1 MHTQYYVMI
10 HDNAWCFTATVKD
23 VRGNDVL
30 LNQRKMQLQKRKVQY
45 PWKKLPETGLP
56 SCIDDT
62 STLAGFVNTL
72 PREEKFDVVK
82 SIDFTTTALEDGAK
96 LLLQSI
102 SIEMKHLHDY
112 ELMATVLGNPEIS
125 VHNAARWT
133 TDVEFGRQML
143 NGVNPVVIKKCTK
156 LPIVNFPITNEM
168 VKGFLNRGL
177 TLDEEIE
184 VSIAFIHVPL
194 IVWLM
199 VRLGLFTGWTCLHL
213 WLEDHGGTPHKE
225 GAVLCSSNLLAL
237 RQWQRWACSH
247 CHPAEAGTT
256 RRWRKSYLLS
266 KWSPDWLAPRQ
277 DVLPKCP
284 LTG

>member
-1 MHTQYYVMI
+1 M
-10 HDNAWCFTATVKD
+10 KD

-177 TLDEEIE
+177 TLDEEVE

-213 WLEDHGGTPHKE
+213 
-225 GAVLCSSNLLAL
+225 
-237 RQWQRWACSH
+237 
-247 CHPAEAGTT
+247 
-256 RRWRKSYLLS
+256 
-266 KWSPDWLAPRQ
+266 
-277 DVLPKCP
+277 
-284 LTG
+284 

>member
-1 MHTQYYVMI
+1 M
-10 HDNAWCFTATVKD
+10 KD
-23 VRGNDVL
+23 VRGNLVL

-62 STLAGFVNTL
+62 SILAGFVNTL

-82 SIDFTTTALEDGAK
+82 SIDFTTSALEDGAK

-156 LPIVNFPITNEM
+156 LPIANFPICLLYTSPSP
-168 VKGFLNRGL
+168 RDA
-177 TLDEEIE
+177 TL
-184 VSIAFIHVPL
+184 SRMP
-194 IVWLM
+194 
-199 VRLGLFTGWTCLHL
+199 
-213 WLEDHGGTPHKE
+213 
-225 GAVLCSSNLLAL
+225 SSA
-237 RQWQRWACSH
+237 
-247 CHPAEAGTT
+247 
-256 RRWRKSYLLS
+256 
-266 KWSPDWLAPRQ
+266 
-277 DVLPKCP
+277 
-284 LTG
+284 

>member
-1 MHTQYYVMI
+1 MCI
-10 HDNAWCFTATVKD
+10 RD
-23 VRGNDVL
+23 R
-30 LNQRKMQLQKRKVQY
+30 
-45 PWKKLPETGLP
+45 

-62 STLAGFVNTL
+62 SILAGFVNTL

-82 SIDFTTTALEDGAK
+82 SIDFTTSALEDGAK

-156 LPIVNFPITNEM
+156 LPIANFPITNEM
-168 VKGFLNRGL
+168 VKSFLNRGL

-184 VSIAFIHVPL
+184 VSVALTFIHVPL
-194 IVWLM
+194 IVRLM
-199 VRLGLFTGWTCLHL
+199 VMQT
-213 WLEDHGGTPHKE
+213 
-225 GAVLCSSNLLAL
+225 
-237 RQWQRWACSH
+237 
-247 CHPAEAGTT
+247 
-256 RRWRKSYLLS
+256 
-266 KWSPDWLAPRQ
+266 
-277 DVLPKCP
+277 
-284 LTG
+284 

>member
-1 MHTQYYVMI
+1 M
-10 HDNAWCFTATVKD
+10 KD
-23 VRGNDVL
+23 VRGNLVL

-62 STLAGFVNTL
+62 SILAGFVNTL

-213 WLEDHGGTPHKE
+213 
-225 GAVLCSSNLLAL
+225 
-237 RQWQRWACSH
+237 
-247 CHPAEAGTT
+247 
-256 RRWRKSYLLS
+256 
-266 KWSPDWLAPRQ
+266 
-277 DVLPKCP
+277 
-284 LTG
+284 

>member
-1 MHTQYYVMI
+1 M
-10 HDNAWCFTATVKD
+10 KD

-213 WLEDHGGTPHKE
+213 
-225 GAVLCSSNLLAL
+225 
-237 RQWQRWACSH
+237 
-247 CHPAEAGTT
+247 
-256 RRWRKSYLLS
+256 
-266 KWSPDWLAPRQ
+266 
-277 DVLPKCP
+277 
-284 LTG
+284 